1 DAGGVLS
8 SLSDAEF
15 WYDVYVNSVTSIN
28 TAQGRDN
35 TTTTT
40 TSSLRNNNLLECI
53 INRGYVP
60 TPSSFPLRLLQCH
73 VMESA
78 MQCGRYGTEEIE
90 EKYQELLEFAT
101 TTTTTSINTVPG
113 VMNNQPSAAS
123 GAQSISN
130 NNGGPLALLQYL
142 QFVTRTRGVK
152 SAIEIFTDLYE
163 SESELLT
170 SEVYI
175 AVAYSIAWYGA
186 SSQPQGVDHHHLSID
201 DRRTMAISILRKGIK
216 RLREGLQ
223 VPNTRS
229 LYATTTSTSSSITTT
244 AAAAASSYPSTTTQQ
259 LKSSQYNNA
268 NTSSLLQQQHEQHQ
282 YYLLGRVAQ
291 IEVSLVDFQAYCNN
305 DKDSAFITLSKLIV
319 DIEHFYLW
327 ACINNAPSL
336 ELNRIRKTAWM
347 KWEDI
352 INKDFDCDAQTI
364 KGMQF
369 LHREY
374 LRHSGSVDRGRPSTV
389 ASLLSQIHHTQQQ
402 HEGTKATNNTMTTV
416 LAGGNTTTAGGN
428 SSNDMIYHLTAE
440 EEEEIN
446 LSKAVSWFEQQP
458 SINEALRHL
467 KVGKILL
474 PDTALLEHF
483 NDKNYSPSHHQQEHG
498 DVTQRHEGDDDDDD
512 DDELKALQLGDLAA
526 TLLDT
531 SDMGGDKEI
540 ELHHV
545 NRPDV
550 TKMLPYN
557 PQEDQVLSGG
567 VGLVSSSSSSSTTAY
582 GRQAA
587 DDHHHHHHRNPKNG
601 KNGSVDEDD
610 MMMMIPMIIQTVLQ
624 VLPKRD
630 LMTSNY
636 QSVAEEC
643 AKTMK
648 AIPILRKVD
657 DDILIDIDRTTRQ
670 NAEYRLAKKDQPDA
684 VKGKSSSAAEQQGS
698 AAAAAMTAAAV
709 TAASQALGEA
719 TAAVAGGA
727 DHRHPSVVVKKEEP

>member
-1 DAGGVLS
+1 MWWLLLRLLFSEPVHKYVAEKNWANRGGSMMPGKEDFVHQLEQAILMMSSGPGKKPTTTNSRSDDDEVDDGIVRLRHCINSAYRVVSTLYDHHHVLLSSSTSSAATGNNIGSSIEDYWKHRDYIINNTEKMVLDAIGYDTSSYTDNAATLLQVVINYASSSSAFYSSSSSYPCIVSTAILLCDEIIVNNILYNNIYSNNIIHNADNSRHNSNKYRVWVIALAAVHLAVVATSAAANSNNAKYNNNIKDKHDDDDKGRKDNNAIPLHIQRALDDLQGGKESVDVDDDGGVNLSFS
-8 SLSDAEF
+8 SLS
-15 WYDVYVNSVTSIN
+15 
-28 TAQGRDN
+28 
-35 TTTTT
+35 
-40 TSSLRNNNLLECI
+40 SS
-53 INRGYVP
+53 
-60 TPSSFPLRLLQCH
+60 
-73 VMESA
+73 
-78 MQCGRYGTEEIE
+78 
-90 EKYQELLEFAT
+90 
-101 TTTTTSINTVPG
+101 
-113 VMNNQPSAAS
+113 
-123 GAQSISN
+123 
-130 NNGGPLALLQYL
+130 
-142 QFVTRTRGVK
+142 
-152 SAIEIFTDLYE
+152 
-163 SESELLT
+163 
-170 SEVYI
+170 
-175 AVAYSIAWYGA
+175 
-186 SSQPQGVDHHHLSID
+186 
-201 DRRTMAISILRKGIK
+201 
-216 RLREGLQ
+216 
-223 VPNTRS
+223 
-229 LYATTTSTSSSITTT
+229 
-244 AAAAASSYPSTTTQQ
+244 
-259 LKSSQYNNA
+259 
-268 NTSSLLQQQHEQHQ
+268 
-282 YYLLGRVAQ
+282 
-291 IEVSLVDFQAYCNN
+291 
-305 DKDSAFITLSKLIV
+305 
-319 DIEHFYLW
+319 
-327 ACINNAPSL
+327 
-336 ELNRIRKTAWM
+336 
-347 KWEDI
+347 
-352 INKDFDCDAQTI
+352 
-364 KGMQF
+364 
-369 LHREY
+369 
-374 LRHSGSVDRGRPSTV
+374 RP
-389 ASLLSQIHHTQQQ
+389 
-402 HEGTKATNNTMTTV
+402 
-416 LAGGNTTTAGGN
+416 
-428 SSNDMIYHLTAE
+428 
-440 EEEEIN
+440 
-446 LSKAVSWFEQQP
+446 
-458 SINEALRHL
+458 ALRHL